1 MEITS
6 FINIDFKPICPGDTI
21 KKMCSIFEQST
32 YTHLPVVDENVLLG
46 SISEEDCKSLQT
58 TKTAG
63 DYQYLCHIFYVKK
76 STTWLDVLEAFA
88 QNQTNL
94 MPVLNETGEYIGF
107 YELSD
112 ILSFFNDTPF
122 LNEPGGTLIIE
133 KNWKDYTFSEITQIV
148 ESNNGKLLGA
158 FISANKDNIV
168 QITLKIA
175 NTGLNEIIQ
184 TFRRYNYE
192 IISGSEDDTYL
203 EDLKDRSE
211 YLRKY
216 LNI

>member
-1 MEITS
+1 MEIAT
-6 FINIDFKPICPGDTI
+6 FINIDFPPVSPGESI
-21 KKMCSIFEQST
+21 KNVCSMFEQST
-32 YTHLPVVDENVLLG
+32 YTHLPVVDGNMFLG
-46 SISEEDCKSLQT
+46 TLSEEDCKSLSG
-58 TKTAG
+58 TKNTG
-63 DYQYLCHIFYVKK
+63 DFQYLYHLFFVRKN
-76 STTWLDVLEAFA
+76 TNWLDVLEAFA
-88 QNQTNL
+88 QNESNL
-94 MPVLNETGEYIGF
+94 MPVLNEYSEYVGF

-112 ILSFFNDTPF
+112 ILSFFNETPF

-158 FISANKDNIV
+158 FISDNKDSRV

-184 TFRRYNYE
+184 SFRRYNYE
-192 IISGSEDDTYL
+192 IILGSEDDAYI
-203 EDLKDRSE
+203 EDLKERSE